1 MTRAN
6 NHDLIVWQELPDGS
20 QRGMLSEHVSQPYL
34 AEVDARGR
42 WALYA
47 YDQHDQRQNVASG
60 KANKVNRAKQ
70 HTLAAALAH
79 IPELQDDTHNHDP
92 SGAQTR
98 DIRQRNGA
106 VIDAKVTRLERTQ
119 PPGWLV
125 TLKVYLALSMFCL
138 AAALFARWLLIY
150 RPVIALRVFGWVGG
164 SVFAAH
170 KIIKWLEDANKR
182 RERLERRQVLE
193 ARGKR

>member
-1 MTRAN
+1 MTRAK

-34 AEVDARGR
+34 ADVDARGR

-79 IPELQDDTHNHDP
+79 IPELTTQVNTPN
-92 SGAQTR
+92 GATQQPDR
-98 DIRQRNGA
+98 AA